1 MLSYANKPIIALV
14 VMLNVDMLSVILS
27 SVVAPFKADI
37 FLLHRPI
44 YKFLPCFHGTM
55 TFGISTLGIMRL
67 SITIK
72 TVMLSITSIYAQ
84 HLVSLY

>member
-1 MLSYANKPIIALV
+1 MLSDANKPIMVLV

-27 SVVAPFKADI
+27 SVVVPFKADI

-44 YKFLPCFHGTM
+44 YKFLPCFHGAM
-55 TFGISTLGIMRL
+55 TFDISTLGIMTL
-67 SITIK
+67 GTTIK
-72 TVMLSITSIYAQ
+72 TVMLSKTTIHAQ